1 MLEYCLVLR
10 NKSVMIIVLQMSY
23 ITLIRRMR
31 LCYWATPIPL
41 LFNFQFR
48 NLFSKKILYYFIS
61 FSFIYR
67 VRVQNSMVK
76 PVVYSYYPLFLLFVN
91 QIGK

>member
-67 VRVQNSMVK
+67 VRVHIFIQSYGSNSLHI
-76 PVVYSYYPLFLLFVN
+76 PTYA
-91 QIGK
+91 